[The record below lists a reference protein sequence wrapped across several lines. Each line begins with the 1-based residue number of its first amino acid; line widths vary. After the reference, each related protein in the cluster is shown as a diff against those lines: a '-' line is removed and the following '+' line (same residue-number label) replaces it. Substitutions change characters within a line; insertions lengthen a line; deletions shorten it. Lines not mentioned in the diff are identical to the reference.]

1 MRNLCNISS
10 YKQVSEK
17 GIICE
22 DKQVCIKLK
31 IQKKKKKKKQILVN
45 LYHQMSCQ
53 ENLQFF
59 EILFLY
65 SSEHILFSME
75 LHSME
80 LHSKPS

>member
-31 IQKKKKKKKQILVN
+31 IQKKKKKSSNRYVCVPYIGNKPLF
-45 LYHQMSCQ
+45 
-53 ENLQFF
+53 QF
-59 EILFLY
+59 I
-65 SSEHILFSME
+65 
-75 LHSME
+75 
-80 LHSKPS
+80 

>member
-31 IQKKKKKKKQILVN
+31 IQKKKKSSNRYACVPYIGNKPLF
-45 LYHQMSCQ
+45 
-53 ENLQFF
+53 QF
-59 EILFLY
+59 I
-65 SSEHILFSME
+65 
-75 LHSME
+75 
-80 LHSKPS
+80 

>member
-31 IQKKKKKKKQILVN
+31 IQKKKKKALIV
-45 LYHQMSCQ
+45 MCVC
-53 ENLQFF
+53 
-59 EILFLY
+59 
-65 SSEHILFSME
+65 
-75 LHSME
+75 LHR
-80 LHSKPS
+80 